1 MTELNN
7 VPAYDEIEVAFT
19 QPGCP
24 FCGLLDQAANM
35 IIDSMLWELVN
46 DPQNQDRIKQA
57 RGSCQRHGWMLVRSG
72 AAMGITILMKSVID
86 TLLEV
91 LDHHAGGTSA
101 DISSHRLWHTLQLPH
116 HTIKNTL
123 MIELAPQTTCPVC
136 VDIEQIEQNYIN
148 TLLESLTGPESLA
161 EAFHQSD
168 GLCLQHF
175 RDTLREGV
183 PGEALDTLVSV
194 QRDIWQR
201 LSDELA
207 EFIRKNDYRY
217 ANEPVGKEG
226 NAWRRA
232 LAVTSGPSPKTV
244 GQGGGLTGSRIN

>member
-1 MTELNN
+1 MTEPNA
-7 VPAYDEIEVAFT
+7 VPAYDEIKVAFT

-24 FCGLLDQAANM
+24 LCGLLDQAANM

-57 RGSCQRHGWMLVRSG
+57 RGYCQRHGWMLVRGG

-91 LDHHAGGTSA
+91 VDHHAGETSTGL
-101 DISSHRLWHTLQLPH
+101 SSHKLWHTLQLSH
-116 HTIKNTL
+116 STIKNTL
-123 MIELAPQTTCPVC
+123 VIELAPQTTCPVC
-136 VDIEQIEQNYIN
+136 IDIEQIGQNYIN

-175 RDTLREGV
+175 RDALREGV

-194 QRDIWQR
+194 QRDVWQR

-217 ANEPVGKEG
+217 ANEPVGTEG

-232 LAVTSGPSPKTV
+232 LAVTSGPPQKPV
-244 GQGGGLTGSRIN
+244 GQGGGLTGNRIR